1 MMMTT
6 SDISNFDNNF
16 IYQNLQF
23 NILKDKT
30 SADSHDVEN
39 RKLQFKASNQFISLF
54 VCLIKFIF

>member
-1 MMMTT
+1 MMTT

-23 NILKDKT
+23 NILKDKKT
-30 SADSHDVEN
+30 ADSKDVEI

-54 VCLIKFIF
+54 VCFIKFIF